1 MSLKLTI
8 NKVQPERNQITKR
21 YNMLGAC
28 VHALARSLV
37 RLTCPSLH
45 DSKVCD
51 RKKNSE
57 VIPTVSF
64 VSLYHPVIK
73 FVWRS

>member
-1 MSLKLTI
+1 M
-8 NKVQPERNQITKR
+8 R
-21 YNMLGAC
+21 GAC

-51 RKKNSE
+51 KKNKLRLIAKTE
-57 VIPTVSF
+57 VIPTLSF
-64 VSLYHPVIK
+64 VSLFHPVIK

>member
-1 MSLKLTI
+1 M
-8 NKVQPERNQITKR
+8 
-21 YNMLGAC
+21 
-28 VHALARSLV
+28 HALAPSLV

-51 RKKNSE
+51 KKSKLRLIAKTE
-57 VIPTVSF
+57 VIPTLSF
-64 VSLYHPVIK
+64 VSLFHPVIK